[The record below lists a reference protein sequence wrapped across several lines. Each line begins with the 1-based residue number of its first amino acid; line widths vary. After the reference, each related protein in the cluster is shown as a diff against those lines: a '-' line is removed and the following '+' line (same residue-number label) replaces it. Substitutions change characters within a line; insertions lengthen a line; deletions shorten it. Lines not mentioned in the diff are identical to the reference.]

1 MNEDLLINAQA
12 DSSGDALLYLLTIT
26 HADLETP
33 LRFVRDFQNLVSR
46 THTFT
51 AFPFDVTPPGSGEGG
66 ARPASISISAIGQEI
81 PAALRSLA
89 SPAIALIELVLA
101 SDPDTVVD
109 SLPPFT
115 FTAAGGDIY
124 TVGIEIADSAD
135 DATEPL
141 VQFNFDPST
150 APALF
155 R

>member
-1 MNEDLLINAQA
+1 VNEDLLRNAQA

-26 HADLETP
+26 HADLEET
-33 LRFVRDFQNLVSR
+33 LRYVRDFQPLISR
-46 THTFT
+46 GNSFT

-66 ARPASISISAIGQEI
+66 ARPASISISAVGQEI
-81 PAALRSLA
+81 PAALRSINT
-89 SPAIALIELVLA
+89 PAVALIELVLA

-115 FTAAGGDIY
+115 FTAAGGDIF

-135 DATEPL
+135 DETEPL
-141 VQFNFDPST
+141 VQFSFDPST